1 MDDSIVER
9 HLHYEERYGFG
20 YIDGEVDDDQGLGGV
35 GDLGAPECR
44 RQKDQNR
51 KKLQAAEKHEAG

>member
-9 HLHYEERYGFG
+9 HPGYEERYGFG
-20 YIDGEVDDDQGLGGV
+20 DGDGEVDDGQGLGGV